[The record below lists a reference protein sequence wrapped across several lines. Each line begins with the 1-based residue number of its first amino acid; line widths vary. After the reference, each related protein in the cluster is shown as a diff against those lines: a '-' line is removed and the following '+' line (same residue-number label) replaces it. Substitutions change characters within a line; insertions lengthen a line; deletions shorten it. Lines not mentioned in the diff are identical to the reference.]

1 MQAAKLS
8 TPRGR
13 KKDNKRFWNQR
24 LGDLHKQLNTARDAL
39 EERPTN
45 FSRQVHKKA
54 KKLYEMENHSQ
65 SERNWFEK
73 TSSLNIKKDT
83 KKLWHLTKAV
93 NEDNIYRSQTVL
105 LIESGPVA
113 GKAACKV
120 LANAYKIVSEVENAR
135 SRIHDIQ
142 RKTNDLRNIDVP
154 SPPFCTLDRL
164 IMKELD
170 LALLHTCGFETV
182 FFSNGV
188 YNIL

>member
-1 MQAAKLS
+1 
-8 TPRGR
+8 
-13 KKDNKRFWNQR
+13 
-24 LGDLHKQLNTARDAL
+24 
-39 EERPTN
+39 
-45 FSRQVHKKA
+45 
-54 KKLYEMENHSQ
+54 ME
-65 SERNWFEK
+65 
-73 TSSLNIKKDT
+73 KDT

-154 SPPFCTLDRL
+154 PPPPRAHW
-164 IMKELD
+164 I
-170 LALLHTCGFETV
+170 G
-182 FFSNGV
+182 
-188 YNIL
+188 